1 MESLFLI
8 RCHKIL
14 DHHQVEVAVVIV
26 DSLVKE
32 DRFVVSI
39 KQKEL
44 KILMFATNGDQDTL
58 KDETNYYYFVI
69 FNNIW
74 RD

>member
-26 DSLVKE
+26 DSIQDNIV
-32 DRFVVSI
+32 FVVFI
-39 KQKEL
+39 VQKEL
-44 KILMFATNGDQDTL
+44 KILTFATSGDQDTL

>member
-44 KILMFATNGDQDTL
+44 KILMFATSGDQDTL

>member
-44 KILMFATNGDQDTL
+44 KILMFATSGDQDTL
-58 KDETNYYYFVI
+58 KDETNYYYFVVSY
-69 FNNIW
+69 NIW

>member
-14 DHHQVEVAVVIV
+14 DHQQVEVAVGHA
-26 DSLVKE
+26 DSIQDLIISAE
-32 DRFVVSI
+32 SI
-39 KQKEL
+39 ELKVL
-44 KILMFATNGDQDTL
+44 KILTFVTSGDQDTL

-69 FNNIW
+69 SHNIW

>member
-1 MESLFLI
+1 MESLYLT

-14 DHHQVEVAVVIV
+14 DHHKAEVHVVHADSIQDLIIFAAYIV
-26 DSLVKE
+26 QE
-32 DRFVVSI
+32 
-39 KQKEL
+39 EL
-44 KILMFATNGDQDTL
+44 KILTFATNGDQDTL

-69 FNNIW
+69 SHNIW

>member
-8 RCHKIL
+8 KCHRIL

-44 KILMFATNGDQDTL
+44 KILMFATNGDQDIL
-58 KDETNYYYFVI
+58 KDEKQIVI
-69 FNNIW
+69 QN
-74 RD
+74 

>member
-1 MESLFLI
+1 MSKNLRYLCDTEE
-8 RCHKIL
+8 
-14 DHHQVEVAVVIV
+14 QVEVAVGHA
-26 DSLVKE
+26 DSIQDLIISAE
-32 DRFVVSI
+32 SI
-39 KQKEL
+39 ELKVL
-44 KILMFATNGDQDTL
+44 KILTFVTSGDQDTL

>member
-26 DSLVKE
+26 DSIQDLIISAE
-32 DRFVVSI
+32 SI
-39 KQKEL
+39 ELKEL
-44 KILMFATNGDQDTL
+44 KIPTFATSGDQDTL

>member
-26 DSLVKE
+26 DSIQDLTRSAE
-32 DRFVVSI
+32 SI
-39 KQKEL
+39 EQKEL
-44 KILMFATNGDQDTL
+44 KILTFATSGDQDTL

-69 FNNIW
+69 SHNIW